1 MKKGELIPRE
11 IVFFLDIALIIVLLL
26 WAYEMIE
33 YRHQLAEI
41 NGKQIERC
49 YYIKCE
55 ADIFGGLHCVEERM
69 PMNAIPIGDEERQY
83 TFPINV
89 TNITK

>member
-1 MKKGELIPRE
+1 MTKELIPRE
-11 IVFFLDIALIIVLLL
+11 IVLFLDIVLIIVLSI
-26 WAYEMIE
+26 WAFEMIE

-49 YYIKCE
+49 YYITCK
-55 ADIFGGLHCVEERM
+55 ADIFGGLHCMEEKM
-69 PMNAIPIGDEERQY
+69 PLSGIPLGGGERGY

-89 TNITK
+89 TNNTK